1 MDNRIVFYRPGAHV
15 VSIEAVLID
24 DHRRPLPNCNLVLV
38 LGLFYADKEIREVIR
53 RSCGDALSSAKFVG
67 FGVAA
72 IAVDDGVVV
81 AVTDCIVVVLN
92 LNLLLLQERLLESN
106 RV

>member
-1 MDNRIVFYRPGAHV
+1 MDNRIVFYRPGALV
-15 VSIEAVLID
+15 VLIEAVLID
-24 DHRRPLPNCNLVLV
+24 DHRCPFPNCNLVLV

-53 RSCGDALSSAKFVG
+53 RSCGDALSLAKFVG

-81 AVTDCIVVVLN
+81 AVTDCIVVALN
-92 LNLLLLQERLLESN
+92 LNLLLLQECLLDSN